1 MAGRARDARE
11 ALVGKLGRTLAV
23 VAALTMAT
31 VTAPAIGYAQPSD
44 HNPGRGHAQEQL
56 PTPADPATVKPA
68 PRGEFSTA
76 ALRDGYWH
84 QGEFA
89 LWSRPDYL
97 GDIYDTSTRY
107 HKTYYGRYYVN
118 SPITLYNTASSTANG
133 NEHYRV
139 IATNYPEGKGDR
151 LKHLKYPQCNNVTC
165 YAYSGLGWADNNLES
180 HFRRS

>member
-1 MAGRARDARE
+1 M
-11 ALVGKLGRTLAV
+11 GKLGRTLVAI
-23 VAALTMAT
+23 AALAMVA
-31 VTAPAIGYAQPSD
+31 VTAPAIGHAEPSD
-44 HNPGRGHAQEQL
+44 DNPGRAQRQL
-56 PTPADPATVKPA
+56 PTPADPASVTPA

-89 LWSRPDYL
+89 LWSRPGYV
-97 GDIYDTSTRY
+97 GDIYDTSTKY

-118 SPITLYNTASSTANG
+118 SAITLYNTASSTANG

-139 IATNYPEGKGDR
+139 IATNSPEGKGDR
-151 LKHLKYPQCNNVTC
+151 LKHLKYPSCNNVTC
-165 YAYSGLGWADNNLES
+165 YAYTDLGWADNSLKS

>member
-1 MAGRARDARE
+1 M
-11 ALVGKLGRTLAV
+11 GKPGRTLAAI
-23 VAALTMAT
+23 AALTMAA
-31 VTAPAIGYAQPSD
+31 VTAPAIGHAQPSD
-44 HNPGRGHAQEQL
+44 DNPGRAHAQQPL
-56 PTPADPATVKPA
+56 PTPADPARVTPA
-68 PRGEFSTA
+68 PRGEFSTMA
-76 ALRDGYWH
+76 FHDGIWH

-89 LWSRPDYL
+89 LWSRPNYL
-97 GDIYDTSTRY
+97 GDIYDTRTRY

-133 NEHYRV
+133 NKKYRV

-151 LKHLKYPQCNNVTC
+151 LRHLKYPQCNNVTC

>member
-1 MAGRARDARE
+1 MGR
-11 ALVGKLGRTLAV
+11 LGRTLAAI
-23 VAALTMAT
+23 AALTMAT
-31 VTAPAIGYAQPSD
+31 ITAPAIGHAEPGD
-44 HNPGRGHAQEQL
+44 DNPGHAQREL

-68 PRGEFSTA
+68 PRGELSTMA
-76 ALRDGYWH
+76 FHDGIWH

-89 LWSRPDYL
+89 LWSRPGYV
-97 GDIYDTSTRY
+97 GDIYDTRTRY

-118 SPITLYNTASSTANG
+118 SAITLYNTASSTANG
-133 NEHYRV
+133 NKRYRV

-151 LKHLKYPQCNNVTC
+151 LKHLKYPACNNVTC